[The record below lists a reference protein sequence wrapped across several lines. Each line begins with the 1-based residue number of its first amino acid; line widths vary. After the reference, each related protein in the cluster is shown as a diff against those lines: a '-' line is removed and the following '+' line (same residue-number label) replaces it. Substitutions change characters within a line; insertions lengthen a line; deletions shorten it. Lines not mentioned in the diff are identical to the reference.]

1 MQFDVAIVGAGPAGT
16 TAARFLAKKGFKVI
30 LAEKKQVPKEKIC
43 GGMLTPRV
51 FERFAD
57 LRCKMENLVVSTSYG
72 ACLYPPSMK
81 SSLQH
86 TTTGPMVFMIQRKKF
101 DYSLLQMAM
110 DYGAE
115 LVTKRVRK
123 IVIKPDVAQL
133 FLDDNTTIE
142 SKVVIGADGV
152 CSVVAKETGLSPTL
166 DHEKVALCVVS
177 ELEIGEKA
185 VETYMGKRRP
195 IHLFFGFDNTF
206 GYGWLFPKRSCVN
219 IGLGGVLDKTKEVKG
234 SFIKFVGIL
243 KEKKLIP
250 KNVQPNNFSAALIPV
265 GGPIEKT
272 YTDRVILCG
281 DAAGFVHPLTGEGVY
296 YAMVSGEIAS
306 KVITKAME
314 SGEYTKRSLSEYQA
328 RWMEDFGKGFMMDAK
343 IQKMI
348 IANFHRIAESDIQR
362 RFGVATRFLELGT
375 KIVETDGKLK
385 KMMVDLCLGEETV
398 NKAVIGKFLS
408 RIPIST
414 SKYVGNKLFNRKN
427 S

>member
-1 MQFDVAIVGAGPAGT
+1 MQYDVAIVGAGPAGT
-16 TAARFLAKKGFKVI
+16 TAARFLAKKGFKVV
-30 LAEKKQVPKEKIC
+30 LVEKKQVPKEKIC

-57 LRCKMENLVVSTSYG
+57 LRCKMKDLVVSTSYG
-72 ACLYPPSMK
+72 ACLYPALLK
-81 SSLQH
+81 SNLQH
-86 TTTGPMVFMIQRKKF
+86 TTTSPAVFMVQRKEF

-115 LVTKRVRK
+115 LVTKRVK
-123 IVIKPDVAQL
+123 NLAIKPDATQL
-133 FLDDNTTIE
+133 LLDDNTTIE

-152 CSVVAKETGLSPTL
+152 GSVIAKETGLSPVL
-166 DHEKVALCVVS
+166 DHEKLALCGVS
-177 ELEIGEKA
+177 EFEIGKETVEK
-185 VETYMGKRRP
+185 YMGERRH
-195 IHLFFGFDNTF
+195 IHLFFGFDNTL
-206 GYGWLFPKRSCVN
+206 GYAWLFPKRSYVN
-219 IGLGGVLDKTKEVKG
+219 IGLGGILDKTKDVKG
-234 SFIKFVGIL
+234 SFSKFVGIL

-250 KNVQPNNFSAALIPV
+250 ENVQPNNFSAALIPV

-281 DAAGFVHPLTGEGVY
+281 DAAGFVHPLTGEGIY

-314 SGEYTKRSLSEYQA
+314 CGEYTERRLSEYQA
-328 RWMEDFGKGFMMDAK
+328 AWMEDFGKGLIVDAR
-343 IQKMI
+343 IQKRI
-348 IANFHRIAESDIQR
+348 IASFQRISDSGIQR

-375 KIVETDGKLK
+375 KIVDTDDELK
-385 KMMVDLCLGEETV
+385 EMMIDLCVGEETF

-414 SKYVGNKLFNRKN
+414 SKYISKKIMHKKNR
-427 S
+427 